1 MLNISFLYDR
11 LIGKIASKTTPLR
24 KNELYLLALTR
35 KSGSR
40 NRDASFFLYKKNS
53 YRKMSL
59 KNQ

>member
-11 LIGKIASKTTPLR
+11 FLIGKIASKTTPLR

-40 NRDASFFLYKKNS
+40 NRDASFFYI
-53 YRKMSL
+53 RKIL
-59 KNQ
+59 IGK

>member
-1 MLNISFLYDR
+1 MLNISFLCDR

-40 NRDASFFLYKKNS
+40 NRDASFFYI
-53 YRKMSL
+53 RKIL
-59 KNQ
+59 IGK